1 MKLREKTNIQI
12 CEENNLK
19 HTFLLNVV
27 EETTTKNKIRATMEL
42 IAKILCGTLG
52 PYGSTTITQDRQGNH
67 LPTKDGHDLMVR
79 VNISDEVARTII
91 DILRNIT
98 SDQASSVGDGTT
110 SAIIVAA
117 SLYRAITDTENKKL
131 FDRVAPKDVVD
142 MLNYL
147 ESILYDYIKMEAKP
161 ISEDMKEIDMVAS
174 ISTNN
179 DKETGKLVGDIY
191 KKIGRY
197 GFITNDVVDPVEKDK
212 VEFVEGISWKRGYI
226 EDCFS
231 VGTKSKKITHELPY
245 LFMTDMYFTQDD
257 LPLLADV
264 IGECARNDREVV
276 IICNGADEDA
286 RTFFKKNRTKHLAS
300 NTPEL
305 KFSVVDIDNVTETG
319 KSTLRDLAV
328 LTGGIIYSPLTN
340 PQHTHPYFTLHKED
354 FYGKAERAVLS
365 PKESQFICDPEFLTE
380 EEKNAKDRLLAEILA
395 ELNEMEMNK
404 EKSIEEAQRYYNLK
418 LEYNT
423 LLGNAAIFHVGGKTL
438 TERMSRERLIDD
450 ATKACRSA
458 LQNGIVYG
466 GNLVIPKIITTN
478 KEYLRD
484 KLNER
489 FGYLVDNDLTF
500 FEDFLNIIKE
510 TFLESYKHVLENANI
525 TEEKIAEI
533 VNKCIEESK
542 FYNLKI
548 RKFEDMQ
555 STSVI
560 NSVDTDIQIMK
571 TCFSIIGILATSNQ
585 FITLNP
591 DIDGATR

>member
-42 IAKILCGTLG
+42 VAKILCGTLG
-52 PYGSTTITQDRQGNH
+52 PYGSTTITQDRQGRH

-91 DILRNIT
+91 EILRNIT
-98 SDQASSVGDGTT
+98 SAQASSVGDGTT

-147 ESILYDYIKMEAKP
+147 ENILYEFIKKEAKP

-179 DKETGKLVGDIY
+179 DKETGKLVGDLY
-191 KKIGRY
+191 KKIGKY
-197 GFITNDVVDPVEKDK
+197 GFVTTDVVDPIEKDK

-231 VGTKSKKITHELPY
+231 VGTKSKKIIHEMPY
-245 LFMTDMYFTQDD
+245 LFMTDKYLTQDD

-305 KFSVVDIDNVTETG
+305 KFSVVDIDNVTATG

-340 PQHTHPYFTLHKED
+340 PQHTHPYFALHKDE
-354 FYGKAERAVLS
+354 FYGKAERAILS
-365 PKESQFICDPEFLTE
+365 PKESQFICDPEFLTD
-380 EEKNAKDRLLAEILA
+380 EEKNAKDRLLADLLA
-395 ELNEMEMNK
+395 ELDEMEMNK
-404 EKSIEEAQRYYNLK
+404 EKSIEEAQRYYELK
-418 LEYNT
+418 LELNT
-423 LLGNAAIFHVGGKTL
+423 LLGNAAVFHVGGKTL

-458 LQNGIVYG
+458 LENGVIYG

-489 FGYLVDNDLTF
+489 FGYLVDRDLTF

-525 TEEKIAEI
+525 TEEKTLEIA
-533 VNKCIEESK
+533 NKCIEESK

-548 RKFEDMQ
+548 REFEDMQ
-555 STSVI
+555 STEVI
-560 NSVDTDIQIMK
+560 NSADTDIQIMQ

-591 DIDGATR
+591 DIDGATK

>member
-52 PYGSTTITQDRQGNH
+52 PYGSTTITQDRQGRH

-91 DILRNIT
+91 EILRNIT
-98 SDQASSVGDGTT
+98 SAQASSVGDGTT
-110 SAIIVAA
+110 SAIIVAS
-117 SLYRAITDTENKKL
+117 SLYRAITDNENKKL

-147 ESILYDYIKMEAKP
+147 ENILYDYIKKEAKP

-179 DKETGKLVGDIY
+179 DKETGKLVGDLY

-197 GFITNDVVDPVEKDK
+197 GFVTTDVVDPIEKDK

-226 EDCFS
+226 EDCFT
-231 VGTKSKKITHELPY
+231 VGTKSKKITHESPY
-245 LFMTDMYFTQDD
+245 IFMTDKYFTQDD

-305 KFSVVDIDNVTETG
+305 KFTVVDIDNVTATG

-340 PQHTHPYFTLHKED
+340 PQHSHPYFALHKDE
-354 FYGKAERAVLS
+354 FYGKAERAIIS
-365 PKESQFICDPEFLTE
+365 PKESQFICDPELLTD
-380 EEKNAKDRLLAEILA
+380 EEKNAKDRLLAELLD

-404 EKSIEEAQRYYNLK
+404 EKTIEDAQRYYELK
-418 LEYNT
+418 LEHNT
-423 LLGNAAIFHVGGKTL
+423 LLGNAAVFHVGGKTL

-458 LQNGIVYG
+458 LENGVIYG

-489 FGYLVDNDLTF
+489 FGYLVDRDLTF
-500 FEDFLNIIKE
+500 FEDFLNIIKDA
-510 TFLESYKHVLENANI
+510 FLESYKHVLENANI
-525 TEEKIAEI
+525 TEEKTLEIA
-533 VNKCIEESK
+533 NKCIEESK

-548 RKFEDMQ
+548 REFEDMQ
-555 STSVI
+555 STEVI
-560 NSVDTDIQIMK
+560 NSADTDIQIMQ

-591 DIDGATR
+591 DVDGATR

>member
-42 IAKILCGTLG
+42 VAKILCGTLG
-52 PYGSTTITQDRQGNH
+52 PYGSTTITQDRQGRH

-91 DILRNIT
+91 EILRNIT
-98 SDQASSVGDGTT
+98 SAQASSVGDGTT

-147 ESILYDYIKMEAKP
+147 ENILYDYIKKEAKP

-179 DKETGKLVGDIY
+179 DKETGKLVGDLY

-197 GFITNDVVDPVEKDK
+197 GFVTTDVVDPIEKDK

-231 VGTKSKKITHELPY
+231 VGAKSKKITHEKPY
-245 LFMTDMYFTQDD
+245 LFMTDKYLTQDD

-305 KFSVVDIDNVTETG
+305 KFSVVDIDNVTATG

-340 PQHTHPYFTLHKED
+340 PQHTHPYFALHKDE
-354 FYGKAERAVLS
+354 FYGKAERAILS
-365 PKESQFICDPEFLTE
+365 PKESQFICDPEFLTD
-380 EEKNAKDRLLAEILA
+380 EEKNAKDRLLADLLA
-395 ELNEMEMNK
+395 ELDEMEMNK
-404 EKSIEEAQRYYNLK
+404 EKSIEEAQRYYELK
-418 LEYNT
+418 LELNT
-423 LLGNAAIFHVGGKTL
+423 LLGNAAFFHVGGKTL

-450 ATKACRSA
+450 ATMACRSA
-458 LQNGIVYG
+458 LQNGVVYG

-489 FGYLVDNDLTF
+489 FGYLVDRDLTF

-510 TFLESYKHVLENANI
+510 AFLESYKHVLENANI
-525 TEEKIAEI
+525 TEEKTVEIA
-533 VNKCIEESK
+533 NKCIEESK

-548 RKFEDMQ
+548 REFEDMQ
-555 STSVI
+555 STEVI
-560 NSVDTDIQIMK
+560 NSADTDIQIMK

-591 DIDGATR
+591 DIDGATK

>member
-42 IAKILCGTLG
+42 VAKILCGTLG
-52 PYGSTTITQDRQGNH
+52 PYGSTTITQDRQGRH

-91 DILRNIT
+91 EILRNIT
-98 SDQASSVGDGTT
+98 SAQASSVGDGTT
-110 SAIIVAA
+110 SAIIVAS
-117 SLYRAITDTENKKL
+117 SLYRAITDNENKKL

-147 ESILYDYIKMEAKP
+147 ENILYDYIKKEAKP

-179 DKETGKLVGDIY
+179 DKETGKLVGDLY

-197 GFITNDVVDPVEKDK
+197 GFVTTDVVDPIEKDK

-226 EDCFS
+226 EDCFT
-231 VGTKSKKITHELPY
+231 VGTKSKKITHEKPY

-305 KFSVVDIDNVTETG
+305 KFTVVDIDNVTATG

-340 PQHTHPYFTLHKED
+340 PQHSHPYFALHKDE
-354 FYGKAERAVLS
+354 FYGKAERAVIS
-365 PKESQFICDPEFLTE
+365 PKESQFICDPELLTD
-380 EEKNAKDRLLAEILA
+380 EEKNAKDRLLAEILD

-404 EKSIEEAQRYYNLK
+404 EKTIEDAQRYYELK
-418 LEYNT
+418 LEHNT
-423 LLGNAAIFHVGGKTL
+423 LLGNAAVFHVGGKTL

-450 ATKACRSA
+450 PTKACRSA
-458 LQNGIVYG
+458 LENGVIYG

-484 KLNER
+484 QLNER
-489 FGYLVDNDLTF
+489 FGYLVDRDLTF

-510 TFLESYKHVLENANI
+510 AFLESYKHVLENANI
-525 TEEKIAEI
+525 TEEKTLEIA
-533 VNKCIEESK
+533 NKCIEESK

-548 RKFEDMQ
+548 REFEDMQ
-555 STSVI
+555 STEVI
-560 NSVDTDIQIMK
+560 NSADTDSQIMQ

-591 DIDGATR
+591 DVDGATR